1 MSLEVKECSLLLSL
15 VIFVCVEP
23 GAGKGTQCELIS
35 KEFGIAHLSAGELL
49 RQERLSGS
57 ENGKLIDAYLK
68 EGRIV
73 PVSFSLSLLQREIA
87 RLGQQRYLIDGFP
100 RNYDNLHGWMD
111 TMSSICDIE
120 LILFIECDEEELTK
134 RLLQRGLTSNR
145 NDDNLSTIKKR
156 FVTFNAETLPVIR
169 HFQQSADSFNYVSI
183 NGDADKSDVY
193 RQIEERLLPLLSR
206 DVIAANEQLS
216 STILARDSDVSSSY
230 TSLSESDGK
239 QWLEMEK
246 QQVSQSVVSCRRF
259 L

>member
-1 MSLEVKECSLLLSL
+1 
-15 VIFVCVEP
+15 
-23 GAGKGTQCELIS
+23 
-35 KEFGIAHLSAGELL
+35 
-49 RQERLSGS
+49 
-57 ENGKLIDAYLK
+57 
-68 EGRIV
+68 
-73 PVSFSLSLLQREIA
+73 
-87 RLGQQRYLIDGFP
+87 
-100 RNYDNLHGWMD
+100 MD

-216 STILARDSDVSSSY
+216 STILVRDSDVSSSY

>member
-1 MSLEVKECSLLLSL
+1 M
-15 VIFVCVEP
+15 
-23 GAGKGTQCELIS
+23 
-35 KEFGIAHLSAGELL
+35 
-49 RQERLSGS
+49 
-57 ENGKLIDAYLK
+57 
-68 EGRIV
+68 

-100 RNYDNLHGWMD
+100 RNYDNLHGWME
-111 TMSSICDIE
+111 TMSGICDIE
-120 LILFIECDEEELTK
+120 LILYIDCDEEELTK

-206 DVIAANEQLS
+206 DVVAANEQLS
-216 STILARDSDVSSSY
+216 STILARDSDVSSY
-230 TSLSESDGK
+230 TSLSENDGK